1 MLAGWYVQ
9 PGLLPDEQ
17 LAPSQSRITLR
28 AEEKA
33 LRVISACSLQ
43 RMTPGTILNPRL
55 FTEML
60 AQPSLRP
67 STYVLTR
74 QNSEKLPEG
83 RLDLEKEGECFAPFF
98 LIGECQF
105 ALHLNSYSQNLKPH
119 MLNKNGIFCFALFTA
134 GISSNLQI

>member
-1 MLAGWYVQ
+1 MHTGVALADGE
-9 PGLLPDEQ
+9 DCS
-17 LAPSQSRITLR
+17 AHFR
-28 AEEKA
+28 
-33 LRVISACSLQ
+33 LRVLSISACSLQ

-67 STYVLTR
+67 RTYVLTCR
-74 QNSEKLPEG
+74 NSEKLPEG